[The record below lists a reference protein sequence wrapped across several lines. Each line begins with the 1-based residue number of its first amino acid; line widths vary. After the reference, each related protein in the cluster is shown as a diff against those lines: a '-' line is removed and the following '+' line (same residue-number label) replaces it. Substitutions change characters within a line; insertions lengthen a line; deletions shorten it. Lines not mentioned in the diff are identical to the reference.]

1 MGLVPARGHRR
12 IAGVA
17 LALALALV
25 MGAIAGVSAAPAQEP
40 AFSWTPQ
47 VAPAGPVLIVIG
59 LEEQRAVVY
68 RNGVRIGS
76 SPVSTGKAG
85 HETPTGVF
93 NILQKRREHYS
104 NLYNNAPMPFM
115 QRLTWDGIA
124 LHAGHLP
131 GYPASHGCVRL
142 PYDFSEALFGITERG
157 MTVVVAQQLESPSV
171 ATRTPFGSGAPADD
185 GGALDGWSWQPDLSP
200 SGPVTMV
207 LSTADQALVV
217 MRGGMEIGR
226 GPVRVDD
233 AGMGTQAYAVL
244 EGTAAESS
252 RLAPGQPALN
262 WMQIPVR
269 LDNAPERTGEDIRT
283 AVAAGRV
290 HIDPAFAAQVH
301 AVLAPGST
309 LLVTPESIADVSTE
323 GFTILEAAVPSTD
336 APDSQESEEKQR

>member
-1 MGLVPARGHRR
+1 MAVGGSRGRGRQRVAALVLL
-12 IAGVA
+12 V
-17 LALALALV
+17 LALV
-25 MGAIAGVSAAPAQEP
+25 AGAVGAAPAEDP
-40 AFSWTPQ
+40 AFTWTPE
-47 VAPAGPVLIVIG
+47 VAPQGPVLIVIG
-59 LEEQRAVVY
+59 LDEQRAVVY

-142 PYDFSEALFGITERG
+142 PYAFSEALFGITERG

-185 GGALDGWSWQPDLSP
+185 GAALDGWTWQPARAP

-217 MRGGMEIGR
+217 MRGGVEIGR
-226 GPVRVDD
+226 GRVRVDD
-233 AGMGTQAYAVL
+233 AGLGTQAYAVL
-244 EGTAAESS
+244 EGTAGQGS

-262 WMQIPVR
+262 WMRIPVR
-269 LDNAPERTGEDIRT
+269 MEGGRDT
-283 AVAAGRV
+283 AGGDMQAAVEAGRV
-290 HIDPAFAAQVH
+290 HVDPGFAIQVH
-301 AVLAPGST
+301 GVLAPGST
-309 LLVTPESIADVSTE
+309 LLVTPEALDEVSTE
-323 GFTILEAAVPSTD
+323 GFTILEAAAPSSD

>member
-1 MGLVPARGHRR
+1 MRTATGRLATQVRG
-12 IAGVA
+12 AVLAACTAFA
-17 LALALALV
+17 LAAA
-25 MGAIAGVSAAPAQEP
+25 AAPPP
-40 AFSWTPQ
+40 AFTWTPE
-47 VAPAGPVLIVIG
+47 VAPDGPVLIVIG
-59 LEEQRAVVY
+59 LQEQRAVVY

-93 NILQKRREHYS
+93 NILEKRREHYS
-104 NLYNNAPMPFM
+104 NLYDNAPMPFM

-157 MTVVVAQQLESPSV
+157 MTVVVAQQLESPV
-171 ATRTPFGSGAPADD
+171 ATRTPFGSGAPADEA
-185 GGALDGWSWQPDLSP
+185 GALDGWSWQPDRSP

-207 LSTADQALVV
+207 LSTADRTLVV
-217 MRGGMEIGR
+217 MRGGIEIGR

-233 AGMGTQAYAVL
+233 AGMGTQAYAVF
-244 EGTAAESS
+244 EGTAAQGS

-269 LDNAPERTGEDIRT
+269 LDTAPERTDDDMRT

-290 HIDPAFAAQVH
+290 HIDPAFAVQVH

-323 GFTILEAAVPSTD
+323 GFTILEAAVPPTD

>member
-1 MGLVPARGHRR
+1 MGAGAARAQGLM
-12 IAGVA
+12 AGIA
-17 LALALALV
+17 LALAMVL
-25 MGAIAGVSAAPAQEP
+25 GSAAGAVAAAAQEP
-40 AFSWTPQ
+40 AFSWTPE
-47 VAPAGPVLIVIG
+47 VAPQGPVLIVIG
-59 LEEQRAVVY
+59 LDEQRAVVY

-76 SPVSTGKAG
+76 SPVSTGKEG

-142 PYDFSEALFGITERG
+142 PYAFSEALFGVTERG

-171 ATRTPFGSGAPADD
+171 ATRAPFEGGNTADSETPL
-185 GGALDGWSWQPDLSP
+185 GGWTWQPERAP

-217 MRGGMEIGR
+217 MRGGIEIGR
-226 GPVRVDD
+226 GPVRVDN

-244 EGTAAESS
+244 EGTAAENS

-269 LDNAPERTGEDIRT
+269 LDNASDGTGEDMRA

-290 HIDPAFAAQVH
+290 HIDPTFAVQVH

-323 GFTILEAAVPSTD
+323 GFTILEAAAPPTD
-336 APDSQESEEKQR
+336 APNSQESEEKQR

>member
-1 MGLVPARGHRR
+1 MRTATGRLATQVRG
-12 IAGVA
+12 AVLAACTAFA
-17 LALALALV
+17 LAAA
-25 MGAIAGVSAAPAQEP
+25 AAPPP
-40 AFSWTPQ
+40 AFTWTPE
-47 VAPAGPVLIVIG
+47 VAPDGPVLIVIG
-59 LEEQRAVVY
+59 LQEQRAVVY

-93 NILQKRREHYS
+93 NILEKRREHYS
-104 NLYNNAPMPFM
+104 NLYDNAPMPFM

-157 MTVVVAQQLESPSV
+157 MTVVVAQQLESPV
-171 ATRTPFGSGAPADD
+171 ATRTPFGSGAPADEA
-185 GGALDGWSWQPDLSP
+185 GALDGWSWQPDRSP

-207 LSTADQALVV
+207 LSTADRTLVV
-217 MRGGMEIGR
+217 MRGGIEIGR

-244 EGTAAESS
+244 EGTAAEVS

-269 LDNAPERTGEDIRT
+269 LDTAPERTDDDMRT

-290 HIDPAFAAQVH
+290 HIDPAFAVQVH

-323 GFTILEAAVPSTD
+323 GFTILEAAVPPTD

>member
-1 MGLVPARGHRR
+1 MRTATGRLATQVRG
-12 IAGVA
+12 AVLAACTAFA
-17 LALALALV
+17 LAAA
-25 MGAIAGVSAAPAQEP
+25 AAPPP
-40 AFSWTPQ
+40 AFTWTPE
-47 VAPAGPVLIVIG
+47 VAPDGPVLIVIG

-93 NILQKRREHYS
+93 NILEKRREHYS
-104 NLYNNAPMPFM
+104 NLYGNAPMPFM

-157 MTVVVAQQLESPSV
+157 MTVVVAQQLESPV
-171 ATRTPFGSGAPADD
+171 ATRTPFGSGAPVDD
-185 GGALDGWSWQPDLSP
+185 AGALDGWSWQPDRSP

-207 LSTADQALVV
+207 LSTADRTLVV
-217 MRGGMEIGR
+217 MRGGIEIGR

-244 EGTAAESS
+244 EGTAAQGS

-269 LDNAPERTGEDIRT
+269 LDTAPERTDDDMRT

-290 HIDPAFAAQVH
+290 HVDPAFAVQVH

-323 GFTILEAAVPSTD
+323 GVTILEAAVPPTD
-336 APDSQESEEKQR
+336 ALDSQESEEKQR

>member
-1 MGLVPARGHRR
+1 MRTATGRLATQVRG
-12 IAGVA
+12 AVLAACTAFA
-17 LALALALV
+17 LAAA
-25 MGAIAGVSAAPAQEP
+25 AAPPP
-40 AFSWTPQ
+40 AFTWTPE
-47 VAPAGPVLIVIG
+47 VAPDGPVLIVIG
-59 LEEQRAVVY
+59 LQEQRAVVY

-93 NILQKRREHYS
+93 NILEKRREHYS
-104 NLYNNAPMPFM
+104 NLYDNAPMPFM

-157 MTVVVAQQLESPSV
+157 MTVVVAQQLESPV
-171 ATRTPFGSGAPADD
+171 ATRTPFGSGAPADEA
-185 GGALDGWSWQPDLSP
+185 GALDGWSWQPDRSP

-207 LSTADQALVV
+207 LSTADRTLVV
-217 MRGGMEIGR
+217 MRGGIEIGR
-226 GPVRVDD
+226 GPVHVDD

-244 EGTAAESS
+244 EGTAAQGS

-269 LDNAPERTGEDIRT
+269 LDTAPERTDDDMRT

-290 HIDPAFAAQVH
+290 HVDPAFAVQVH

-323 GFTILEAAVPSTD
+323 GVTILEAAVPPTD
-336 APDSQESEEKQR
+336 ALDSQESEEKQR